1 MTTTTE
7 DRRHTALA
15 VASRRR
21 LLEILRSAEQP
32 VDAAALAMSIGVHVT
47 TVRFHLDVLEDAG
60 LVQRRPE
67 RAGRPGRPRQL
78 YRAIPA
84 GDGNRQLVEVL
95 AGALAA
101 EPGAADFA
109 ERAGRRWADHEVAEG
124 AGSSTWEEATGRLG
138 QLFDRLGF
146 APVLVDQPDRRRWE
160 LHACP
165 FRALAESHPQVV
177 CTVHLGL
184 MRGALER
191 LHVDQTPS
199 LQPFVTPDLCVAE
212 VPRPLTGQA
221 SR

>member
-1 MTTTTE
+1 MTTKTE
-7 DRRHTALA
+7 DRRHTALS

-21 LLEILRSAEQP
+21 LLETLRSAEQP
-32 VDAAALAMSIGVHVT
+32 LDAASLAASIGVHVT

-67 RAGRPGRPRQL
+67 RVGRPGRPRQL

-84 GDGNRQLVEVL
+84 EDGDRQLAEVL
-95 AGALAA
+95 TGALAA
-101 EPGAADFA
+101 EPDAEDFA
-109 ERAGRRWADHEVAEG
+109 ERAGRRWAEHEVPAER
-124 AGSSTWEEATGRLG
+124 AGSSTWDEATERVG

-146 APVLVDQPDRRRWE
+146 APLLVDQPDRRRWE

-191 LHVDQTPS
+191 LHVGQTPS
-199 LQPFVTPDLCVAE
+199 LQPFVTPELCVAE
-212 VPRPLTGQA
+212 VSRPLTG
-221 SR
+221 

>member
-1 MTTTTE
+1 MTTKSDE
-7 DRRHTALA
+7 RRHTALS

-21 LLEILRSAEQP
+21 LLETLRSAEQP
-32 VDAAALAMSIGVHVT
+32 IDAAALAASVGVHVT

-78 YRAIPA
+78 YRAVPA
-84 GDGNRQLVEVL
+84 GDGDRQLAEVL

-101 EPGAADFA
+101 EPDAEDFA
-109 ERAGRRWADHEVAEG
+109 ERAGRRWADSEVPAEG
-124 AGSSTWEEATGRLG
+124 PGSSTWDEATGRVG

-191 LHVDQTPS
+191 LHVDQAPS
-199 LQPFVTPDLCVAE
+199 LERFVTPDLCVAE
-212 VPRPLTGQA
+212 VPRPLTG
-221 SR
+221 